1 LNRSGLSEGN
11 VNVIKVVLGD
21 RTSVLHLSPLRVV
34 DVVDSLSPDNISS
47 AKSAQISSN
56 EVGQSIHLRHVSV
69 INGPTSTSSPEISRT
84 KRTVGVARVSS
95 STGGESLAQKVEN
108 LSTTTSE
115 GVAASCVGSRE
126 TVQVTDSTTTT
137 TTSRRGR
144 RGTAVLKELSS
155 SPSPVTVGAVYEI
168 NLDKYLELQL
178 MVRRFNSKF

>member
-11 VNVIKVVLGD
+11 VNVIEVVLGD

-34 DVVDSLSPDNISS
+34 DVVDSLSPDNVSS

-69 INGPTSTSSPEISRT
+69 INSPTSTSSPEISRA

-137 TTSRRGR
+137 TSRRGR

>member
-1 LNRSGLSEGN
+1 MNRSGLSEGN
-11 VNVIKVVLGD
+11 VNVIEVVLGD
-21 RTSVLHLSPLRVV
+21 RTSVLHLSPLRIV
-34 DVVDSLSPDNISS
+34 DVVDSLSPDNVSS

-69 INGPTSTSSPEISRT
+69 INSPTSTSSPEISRA

-137 TTSRRGR
+137 TSRRRR